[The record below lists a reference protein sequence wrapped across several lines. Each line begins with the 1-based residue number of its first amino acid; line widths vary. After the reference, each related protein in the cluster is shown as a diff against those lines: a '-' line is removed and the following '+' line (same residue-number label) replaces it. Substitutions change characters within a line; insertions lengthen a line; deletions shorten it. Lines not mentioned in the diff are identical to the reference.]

1 MIKSVLLTIGR
12 LPKALDFA
20 RSFAASGWR
29 VVVAEPY
36 RTHLTGASNTVAKS
50 VQTPPPSAGK
60 AAYLAALQAIIEAEK
75 IDLVLPLSEETM
87 HVAHLRDHLP
97 KHVQLFAPPSEQL
110 LALHHK
116 AQFPKRAAAHGLSVP
131 ETAILGTDAAEKL
144 AQTHDYVIKPVY
156 SCSGRGVSL
165 HGAGEALEKGKD
177 FAPNEEAVVQRQL
190 KGRQYSSFAIASNG
204 AVQIHVVY
212 RGIVMSGSVA
222 VAFERVEQGA
232 IEEWVNRFV
241 AAERYSGFISFDFFV
256 DDQGQAQAIECNPRV
271 ISGVHF
277 IETED
282 LAPAILAPFSQPI
295 RMKPAQRMQ
304 QFYPT
309 LTEVQ
314 AAMFKGPQFWQ
325 NLKVLRTAKDV
336 TWRASDPMP
345 FVTMP
350 ITAFSIIAMSMREQR
365 SFGQVSTQDISWFE
379 GEALTPM
386 PARLKSGGLHV

>member
-1 MIKSVLLTIGR
+1 MTKSVLLTMGR

-20 RSFAASGWR
+20 RSFAALGWR

-50 VQTPPPSAGK
+50 VQTPPPCAGK
-60 AAYLAALQAIIEAEK
+60 LAYLSALQTIIEAEK

-97 KHVQLFAPPSEQL
+97 KTVQLFAPPTEQL
-110 LALHHK
+110 LGLHHK
-116 AQFPKRAAAHGLSVP
+116 ALFQKRAAAHGLSVP
-131 ETAILGTDAAEKL
+131 DTAILGTKAAEKL
-144 AQTHDYVIKPVY
+144 AHTHNYVIKPVY

-165 HGAGEALEKGKD
+165 HRAGEALEKSQDLNPHEG
-177 FAPNEEAVVQRQL
+177 AVVQRQL
-190 KGRQYSSFAIASNG
+190 QGQQYSSFAITHQGKIQA
-204 AVQIHVVY
+204 HVIY

-241 AAERYSGFISFDFFV
+241 AAEHYSGFISFDFFV
-256 DDQGQAQAIECNPRV
+256 DDQGLAQAIECNPRV
-271 ISGVHF
+271 TSGVHF
-277 IETED
+277 METED
-282 LAPAILAPFSQPI
+282 LAPAILAPFSQQI

-314 AAMFKGPQFWQ
+314 ATMFKGPQFWSH
-325 NLKVLRTAKDV
+325 LKILRTAKDV
-336 TWRASDPMP
+336 TWCARDPMP

-379 GEALTPM
+379 GEELSPLS
-386 PARLKSGGLHV
+386 ARLKSGGLHD